1 MTTFLRVT
9 DRVITAAFA
18 LLLLAG
24 SALVIGYGLDTP
36 FAREVAAGIDAGTV
50 GAAPEWPWWSVA
62 LGAGGA
68 VAVLIGAWL
77 LLLHL
82 RPRSV
87 RAMDTEHVGAVDL
100 ARVADAAAEDLA
112 RHPAVQSAKAATRT
126 ANGRPTVRITT
137 DVPPSTTVAQVRR
150 LARRCA
156 EDVRRAADT
165 DVEFQLLVHQVP
177 AAKARPKPA

>member
-1 MTTFLRVT
+1 MTPSMRVT

-18 LLLLAG
+18 LLVLAG
-24 SALVIGYGLDTP
+24 SALVIGYGLDVT
-36 FAREVAAGIDAGTV
+36 FAREVAARIDVAAV
-50 GAAPEWPWWSVA
+50 GRAAEWPWWSLS

-77 LLLHL
+77 VLMHL

-87 RAMDTEHVGAVDL
+87 RAMDTAHVGAVDL

-137 DVPPSTTVAQVRR
+137 DVPPTTTPAQVRR
-150 LARRCA
+150 LARHCA

-165 DVEFQLLVHQVP
+165 EIEFQLLVRPVP
-177 AAKARPKPA
+177 ADKVKPKPA